1 MHTWSITKNAV
12 AEHEGTAASTYL
24 IEKEQFLELTRD
36 TYLGLASV
44 FEVQPGATLR
54 AHHHPT
60 HEYWFV
66 LDGAGVMQV
75 ADEAKRIEVGELI
88 YTPPNTPHMLLNDG
102 DTLFRAFCF
111 AQSYEGQGSQHVDVD
126 LEPVAVGSP

>member
-1 MHTWSITKNAV
+1 MHTWSVTKGAV
-12 AEHEGTAASTYL
+12 AEHQGTAASTYL
-24 IEKEQFLELTRD
+24 IEKEQLQAETAN

-44 FEVQPGATLR
+44 FEVAPGATLR

-66 LDGAGVMQV
+66 LDGTGVMQV

-88 YTPPNTPHMLLNDG
+88 YTPPNTPHMVRNDG
-102 DTLFRAFCF
+102 DVTFRAFCF

-126 LEPVAVGSP
+126 LEPVELTE